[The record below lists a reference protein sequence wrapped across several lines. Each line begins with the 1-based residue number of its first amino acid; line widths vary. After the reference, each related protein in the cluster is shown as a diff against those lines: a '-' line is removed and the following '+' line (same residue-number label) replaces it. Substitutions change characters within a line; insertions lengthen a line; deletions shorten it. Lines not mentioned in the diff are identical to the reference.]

1 MVQYIYTKKLN
12 VSVQTLAIIDNVGL
26 ICYYFFFL
34 WLINKLKGVPLWKL
48 FILGNLSGL
57 VNVFQMSVFFD
68 LPMWVQLSSRFIS
81 GLFLQMSGDF
91 FILPL
96 IGRISKYLP
105 EGFESTGVVV
115 IIASLNFSGTES
127 AQLGASQQ
135 IGFGIHDGYYDR
147 GLPLFV
153 LDYAIQVGL
162 AVVAPLFLAW
172 G

>member
-1 MVQYIYTKKLN
+1 MYTKKLG
-12 VSVQTLAIIDNVGL
+12 VSVQTLAIVDNLGL

-48 FILGNLSGL
+48 FVLGNLSGIFGVL
-57 VNVFQMSVFFD
+57 QITVFFD
-68 LPMWVQLSSRFIS
+68 LPIAAQLASRFIFGLVGQLSS
-81 GLFLQMSGDF
+81 DF
-91 FILPL
+91 FVLPL

-115 IIASLNFSGTES
+115 IIASLNFSGTTS
-127 AQLGASQQ
+127 AQLGATQQ
-135 IGFGIHDGYYDR
+135 NKFMIHDGYYDR
-147 GLPLFV
+147 GFPLFV

-162 AVVAPLFLAW
+162 AIVAPLFLAW